1 MELKKFNLQI
11 TRFKD
16 EYRWL
21 SNFWKVE
28 IYYKGVTY
36 PTVEH
41 AYQAQKSLT
50 ISDRA
55 WITVA
60 EDARQAKYRGN
71 QIEARKD
78 WEQVKDQIMLELLKV
93 KFSNPELGQK
103 LKDTGDAELVEG
115 NYWHDNYWGDCCCD
129 KCYNKPGKNKL
140 GKMLME
146 IRAGING

>member
-1 MELKKFNLQI
+1 MNKI

-28 IYYKGVTY
+28 IYYKGITY
-36 PTVEH
+36 PTLEH
-41 AYQAQKSLT
+41 AYQAHKTLDS
-50 ISDRA
+50 SKRA
-55 WITVA
+55 WIAVA
-60 EDARQAKYRGN
+60 DSPGQSKYRGG
-71 QIEARKD
+71 QVEIRGD
-78 WEQVKDQIMLELLKV
+78 WEQVKDQIMFELLKI
-93 KFSNPELGQK
+93 KFSNSELRKK

-115 NYWHDNYWGDCCCD
+115 NHWHDLTWGQCYCD
-129 KCYNKPGKNKL
+129 KCYNKLGQNKL